1 MPDAAAETL
10 QRNRLW
16 LAQAAPALAAE
27 LSDEAVNGITLRQ
40 RSTTADGEH
49 ADCDLYFADER
60 ALEGCTQSLAALLS
74 QQLKRTDGVAMPR
87 PVRSSS
93 VATASKPGSILAEMV
108 NQHREVLLDHLPA
121 IPAPDAALGTQKPP
135 YRNLVIFGSLM
146 LVPLLPYLQS
156 LPNSPWISLT
166 LIEDDPKQLAAT
178 LSLFNLEALVDLCR
192 AQAISLTLH
201 VDESKANL
209 QDRLYT
215 QLSSGNPTLLYGW
228 QTLRSPVRSPAL
240 MELHSWLH
248 APEGAAQHVLGLL
261 GFATDEINQTQQALW
276 NALTQQPL
284 RVLAPEQLAAE
295 VPVVLVAS
303 GPSLDDQLTWLRDH
317 QTSLNLVAAGSAL
330 GSLLRAG
337 IRPAAAVFLE
347 RGAEVYADLCDLLAE
362 GFSLEGITVLVSST
376 IDPRVAALFSQAAFF
391 HRPVAAATGLFP
403 NDQSATLPV
412 CGPHVINAALE
423 ALLCL
428 GSRELLLVGVDFAA
442 RQRDYPRANGA
453 LGESPRE
460 FTIPVRGNRGRTV
473 FSEPGL
479 LHTGYL
485 LNRVIASTPNAQVW
499 RLGEGAALEA
509 ARTVESSDE
518 LAQRFGSAPGAL
530 AAALQEL
537 PSSSFSRD
545 DCSGLFDLVEVD
557 LQAWAE
563 ELSRAAVAAEA
574 WSRPLAEVI
583 APLLQRLHDGDTRQ
597 RRLLAQLLCQPLF
610 FSAMA
615 LHDAP
620 SGNEQAFALARTQ
633 FLNSVQL
640 MRQVVTT
647 WLSVIKPWLST
658 SQLPLWDP
666 EWLRNRFRRLPAVS
680 PKTFL

>member
-1 MPDAAAETL
+1 MPDAAAQTL

-16 LAQAAPALAAE
+16 LAQAAPSLAAQ
-27 LSDEAVNGITLRQ
+27 LSDSVVNSIQFRQ
-40 RSTTADGEH
+40 RKSEGET
-49 ADCDLYFADER
+49 ADCDLFFGEER
-60 ALEGCTQSLAALLS
+60 ALEACHQSLAALLN

-87 PVRSSS
+87 PLRSSS
-93 VATASKPGSILAEMV
+93 ESTAADPAAILAEMV
-108 NQHREVLLDHLPA
+108 NQHREVLLDHLPS
-121 IPAPDAALGTQKPP
+121 IPSPEASLTDKKPP

-156 LPNSPWISLT
+156 LASSPWISLT
-166 LIEDDPKQLAAT
+166 LIEDDPKQLAAS
-178 LSLFNLEALVDLCR
+178 LSLLDLAALVDLCK
-192 AQAISLTLH
+192 QQTISLTLH
-201 VDESKANL
+201 VDDSKANL

-284 RVLAPEQLAAE
+284 RVLAPEQLAADT
-295 VPVVLVAS
+295 PVVLVAS
-303 GPSLDDQLTWLRDH
+303 GPSLNDQLAWLHEH
-317 QTSLNLVAAGSAL
+317 QATLNLVAAGSAL
-330 GSLLRAG
+330 GALLRSG
-337 IRPAAAVFLE
+337 IRPAAVVFLE

-362 GFSLEGITVLVSST
+362 GFSLDGISVVVSST
-376 IDPRVAALFSQAAFF
+376 IDPRVPALFAHAAFF

-403 NDQSATLPV
+403 EDQSATLPV

-428 GSRELLLVGVDFAA
+428 GSRKLLLVGADFAA
-442 RQRDYPRANGA
+442 LKRDQPRAEGA
-453 LGESPRE
+453 LGDSPRE

-473 FSEPGL
+473 FSEPEL

-485 LNRVIASTPNAQVW
+485 LNRVIATTPHVQVW
-499 RLGEGAALEA
+499 RLGEGAVLEA
-509 ARTVESSDE
+509 AQTVESSAE
-518 LAQRFGSAPGAL
+518 LAQRFGRRPGAL
-530 AAALQEL
+530 AAALEDL

-545 DCSGLFDLVEVD
+545 DCAGFLDLLDSD

-563 ELSRAAVAAEA
+563 ELSRAAAAAEA
-574 WSRPLAEVI
+574 WSRPLAEAI
-583 APLLQRLHDGDTRQ
+583 APLLQRLHEGDTRQ

-620 SGNEQAFALARTQ
+620 LGDQNAFADARSQ
-633 FLNSVQL
+633 FLASVEMMQAVVSQWL
-640 MRQVVTT
+640 AVMR
-647 WLSVIKPWLST
+647 PWLRAP
-658 SQLPLWDP
+658 QLPLWDP
-666 EWLRNRFRRLPAVS
+666 EWLRSRYRRLEGSKV
-680 PKTFL
+680 

>member
-27 LSDEAVNGITLRQ
+27 LSDEAVSGITFRE
-40 RSTTADGEH
+40 RNTDADGDGDQ
-49 ADCDLYFADER
+49 ADCDLFFADER

-87 PVRSSS
+87 PLRSPA
-93 VATASKPGSILAEMV
+93 VANASEPRAILAEMV

-156 LPNSPWISLT
+156 LPSSPWISLT
-166 LIEDDPKQLAAT
+166 LVEDDPKQLAAT
-178 LSLFNLEALVDLCR
+178 LSLIDLPALVDLCR

-284 RVLAPEQLAAE
+284 RVLAPQQLAAD

-303 GPSLDDQLTWLRDH
+303 GPSLNDQLAWLREH
-317 QTSLNLVAAGSAL
+317 QQALNLVAAGSAL
-330 GSLLRAG
+330 GALLRAD
-337 IRPAAAVFLE
+337 IRPAVVVFLE

-362 GFSLEGITVLVSST
+362 GLSLEDITVLVSST
-376 IDPRVAALFSQAAFF
+376 IDPRVPALFSQAAFF

-412 CGPHVINAALE
+412 CGPHVINAAIE
-423 ALLCL
+423 ALLSL
-428 GSRELLLVGVDFAA
+428 GSRELLLVGADFAA
-442 RQRDYPRANGA
+442 RQRDCPRADGA
-453 LGESPRE
+453 LGDSPRE

-485 LNRVIASTPNAQVW
+485 LNRVITSTPHAQVW
-499 RLGEGAALEA
+499 RLGEGAVLEA
-509 ARTVESSDE
+509 AQTVESSSD
-518 LAQRFGSAPGAL
+518 LAQRFGRAPGAL
-530 AAALQEL
+530 AAALEDL

-545 DCSGLFDLVEVD
+545 DCEGFLDLLDTD
-557 LQAWAE
+557 LKAWGE
-563 ELSRAAVAAEA
+563 ELSSVAEAAEA
-574 WSRPLAEVI
+574 WSRPLAEAI

-610 FSAMA
+610 FAAMA

-620 SGNEQAFALARTQ
+620 SGDQTAFAHARNQ
-633 FLNSVQL
+633 FLASVEL
-640 MRQVVTT
+640 MQSVVLQ
-647 WLSVIKPWLST
+647 WLVVMRPWLRAP
-658 SQLPLWDP
+658 QLPLWDP
-666 EWLRNRFRRLPAVS
+666 EWLRSRYRRLEGSKV
-680 PKTFL
+680 

>member
-16 LAQAAPALAAE
+16 LAQAAPSLAAQ
-27 LSDEAVNGITLRQ
+27 LSDEVVNGINFRQ
-40 RSTTADGEH
+40 RSAEGGGET
-49 ADCDLYFADER
+49 ADCDLYFAEVR
-60 ALEGCTQSLAALLS
+60 ALEGCTQSLAALFS
-74 QQLKRTDGVAMPR
+74 QQIKRTDGVAMPR
-87 PVRSSS
+87 PLRSSS
-93 VATASKPGSILAEMV
+93 ASTAASPGAILAEMV
-108 NQHREVLLDHLPA
+108 NQHREVLLDHLPS
-121 IPAPDAALGTQKPP
+121 IPLPEVSLTVEKPP

-156 LPNSPWISLT
+156 LASSPWISLT
-166 LIEDDPKQLAAT
+166 LIEDDPKQLAAA
-178 LSLFNLEALVDLCR
+178 LSLVDLAALVDLCK
-192 AQAISLTLH
+192 QQVISLILH
-201 VDESKANL
+201 VDDSKANL

-284 RVLAPEQLAAE
+284 RVLAPEQLAADT
-295 VPVVLVAS
+295 PVVLVAS
-303 GPSLDDQLTWLRDH
+303 GPSLNDQLAWLYEH
-317 QTSLNLVAAGSAL
+317 QATLNLVAAGSAL
-330 GSLLRAG
+330 GALLRSG
-337 IRPAAAVFLE
+337 IRPVAVVFLE

-362 GFSLEGITVLVSST
+362 GFSLDGITAVVSST
-376 IDPRVAALFSQAAFF
+376 IDPRVPALFAQAAFF

-403 NDQSATLPV
+403 EDQSATLPV

-428 GSRELLLVGVDFAA
+428 GSRELLLLGADFAA
-442 RQRDYPRANGA
+442 LKRDQPRAEGA
-453 LGESPRE
+453 LGDSPRE

-485 LNRVIASTPNAQVW
+485 LNRVIASTPHAQVW
-499 RLGEGAALEA
+499 RLGEGAVLDA
-509 ARTVESSDE
+509 AQTVESSAE
-518 LAQRFGSAPGAL
+518 LAQRFGRRPGAL
-530 AAALQEL
+530 AAALEDL

-545 DCSGLFDLVEVD
+545 DCAGFLDLLD
-557 LQAWAE
+557 TGLQAWAE
-563 ELSRAAVAAEA
+563 ELSRAAAAAES
-574 WSRPLAEVI
+574 WSRPLAEAI

-610 FSAMA
+610 FAAMA

-620 SGNEQAFALARTQ
+620 SGDQKAFAQARNQ
-633 FLNSVQL
+633 FLASVDL
-640 MRQVVTT
+640 MQAVVHQ
-647 WLSVIKPWLST
+647 WLEVMRPWLSAP
-658 SQLPLWDP
+658 QLPLWDP
-666 EWLRNRFRRLPAVS
+666 EWLRSRYRRLEGSKV
-680 PKTFL
+680 

>member
-1 MPDAAAETL
+1 MPDLAGQTL

-40 RSTTADGEH
+40 CSIDADGDQ

-60 ALEGCTQSLAALLS
+60 ALEGCNQTLAALLS

-87 PVRSSS
+87 PLRSSS
-93 VATASKPGSILAEMV
+93 LENASEPGSILAEMV
-108 NQHREVLLDHLPA
+108 NKHREVLLDHLPA
-121 IPAPDAALGTQKPP
+121 IPASDAVLGIQKPP

-178 LSLFNLEALVDLCR
+178 LSLINLEALVDLCR
-192 AQAISLTLH
+192 SQAISLTLH
-201 VDESKANL
+201 MDESKTNL

-215 QLSSGNPTLLYGW
+215 QLSSDNPTLLYGW
-228 QTLRSPVRSPAL
+228 QTLRSPVRSPVL

-261 GFATDEINQTQQALW
+261 GFATDEINQTHQALW
-276 NALTQQPL
+276 NALTQKPL
-284 RVLAPEQLAAE
+284 RVLAPEQLRAD

-303 GPSLDDQLTWLRDH
+303 GPSLDDQLTWLREYQ
-317 QTSLNLVAAGSAL
+317 QTLNLVAAGSAL
-330 GSLLRAG
+330 GALLRAG
-337 IRPAAAVFLE
+337 IRPAAVVFLE
-347 RGAEVYADLCDLLAE
+347 RDSEVYAVLCDLLAD
-362 GFSLEGITVLVSST
+362 GFSLDGITLLASST
-376 IDPRVAALFSQAAFF
+376 IDPRVPALFSQTAFF

-428 GSRELLLVGVDFAA
+428 GSRQLLLVGADFAA
-442 RQRDYPRANGA
+442 RQRDYPRAEGA

-460 FTIPVRGNRGRTV
+460 FTIPVRGNLGRTV

-485 LNRVIASTPNAQVW
+485 LNRVIVSTPQAQVW
-499 RLGEGAALEA
+499 RLGEGAVLEA
-509 ARTVESSDE
+509 AQTVKSSTE
-518 LAQRFGSAPGAL
+518 LAQRFGSAPNAL

-537 PSSSFSRD
+537 PSTSFSRD
-545 DCSGLFDLVEVD
+545 DCSGFFDLVETD

-563 ELSRAAVAAEA
+563 ELSQAAEVA
-574 WSRPLAEVI
+574 EGWSRPLAEAI
-583 APLLQRLHDGDTRQ
+583 APLLQRLHDGDSRQ

-610 FSAMA
+610 FSAMSM
-615 LHDAP
+615 HDAP
-620 SGNEQAFALARTQ
+620 SGDQKVFAHARHQ
-633 FLNSVQL
+633 FLASVQL
-640 MRQVVTT
+640 MQAVVRQWIAVMR
-647 WLSVIKPWLST
+647 PWLRAP
-658 SQLPLWDP
+658 QLPLWDP
-666 EWLRNRFRRLPAVS
+666 EWIRSRFCRSVA
-680 PKTFL
+680 